1 MYGYDTELRRLLDL
15 LPASG
20 RMLTKLVA
28 NPEQRVVINCTLP
41 KPWTSDR
48 LIAINLDLLNQ
59 LPVPER
65 DLLVLRAVAWVTGV
79 KWFQPGWYQG
89 VVVLGVVGAV
99 IEAVQSDP
107 VGIVAAGALSAIAG
121 VQLWRNNYS
130 SQRELDADLAAIQVA
145 LRRGYTEPDAAR
157 HLLNAIAA
165 VAAIERRGLDFM
177 ELLRC
182 QNLRAIADLSAVPL
196 PETLR

>member
-1 MYGYDTELRRLLDL
+1 
-15 LPASG
+15 
-20 RMLTKLVA
+20 MLA
-28 NPEQRVVINCTLP
+28 
-41 KPWTSDR
+41 W
-48 LIAINLDLLNQ
+48 A
-59 LPVPER
+59 
-65 DLLVLRAVAWVTGV
+65 LLVTC
-79 KWFQPGWYQG
+79 
-89 VVVLGVVGAV
+89 VLGVVGAV